1 LVIKGRATDYKK
13 SRLIADAEIK
23 LNAEILEVWMPDYWR
38 YVEYG
43 VSPNAI
49 PYDPHKRSGKK
60 HSKYINALLHYLS
73 TKGKSSTDPRT
84 KNIAFAIAAKQRKVG
99 NPINKAKLNW
109 ISATIQKWGS
119 KWASDLEK
127 ILNKKFETL
136 IYREIDASEKQ
147 KLK

>member
-1 LVIKGRATDYKK
+1 MAEDLNKIIKTAILEWAEKVVITDLGKELVIKGRATDYKK

-60 HSKYINALLHYLS
+60 HSKY
-73 TKGKSSTDPRT
+73 K
-84 KNIAFAIAAKQRKVG
+84 
-99 NPINKAKLNW
+99 
-109 ISATIQKWGS
+109 
-119 KWASDLEK
+119 
-127 ILNKKFETL
+127 
-136 IYREIDASEKQ
+136 
-147 KLK
+147 